1 MESFE
6 QEEEKRKIRVEKP
19 DGEIEY
25 IDLPTTLYA
34 TPILHRILGQDVL
47 EGIEEVYK
55 EIKDVLQNTTNPPM
69 NLESFELAFMGDVDP
84 VASLAKWEKIVRVY
98 KKAQQHMSSDLESR
112 STTYSVLLYHSMG
125 SLLETEKGQE
135 GVKLLM
141 KLYDESE

>member
-6 QEEEKRKIRVEKP
+6 QDKEKRKIRVEKP
-19 DGEIEY
+19 DGGIEY
-25 IDLPTTLYA
+25 IDLPTTHHA
-34 TPILHRILGQDVL
+34 IPILHRVLDQDVL
-47 EGIEEVYK
+47 ERIEKVYK
-55 EIKDVLQNTTNPPM
+55 EIKDVLQNTTNPTM